1 MERSVLQ
8 DLRKVQ
14 HGPSV
19 GLDLTRWVGPIGL
32 TIAVGVVYFIAAR
45 LSLALLT
52 KPEGVAVF
60 WPAAGVSAGALIAL
74 GARARWPIVIGT
86 MAATIVAN
94 ILGDRNLWGAVL
106 FALSN
111 AGEAVLAAWLIERLF
126 GVDFRLGK
134 LLNVLGL
141 IAAAMAGAAASGI
154 GGAIGFKLFHST
166 ATPILTTY
174 LHWFASDAL
183 GIITV
188 APLLI
193 ELTSAA
199 RDRPPLSELVEG
211 ALAVAMLALASALA
225 IFLRSELLANVGPVA
240 VLFAPLLWLAARC
253 RPVFAA
259 AAAFIISLSIV
270 WTTTFGIG
278 YFGNPDLSI
287 NERVLA
293 AQVSILLVTIGASV
307 LAALFAEIRDKR
319 RFAEAALRA
328 SETERYLIET
338 ERLAALGRLVAGVA
352 HELNS
357 PVGISLTV
365 ASTLARRC
373 TDFADQILSGPVRRS
388 GLAEFT
394 NGCRDAADQLVANL
408 QRAGELIQ
416 SFKQV
421 TADRSQADRRRFDL
435 KLATEQ
441 LVASLRPSLPKH
453 RDCLGLDMP
462 SGIMLDS
469 YPGAYGQALTNLIVN
484 AVTHGLAD
492 GVGGHVLIRAHRTD
506 PEQIDIAVADDGAGM
521 SEDIQRHAFDPFFT
535 TSRAQGSTGLGLS
548 IVHNLVTDQ
557 LGGRISL
564 VSAPGRGTT
573 ISMTLPLRA
582 PGQAEPAR
590 PGVSAPKALSSEDL
604 PRT

>member
-1 MERSVLQ
+1 MERRVLR
-8 DLRKVQ
+8 DLRKQVQ
-14 HGPSV
+14 HEPSAD
-19 GLDLTRWVGPIGL
+19 LDLARWAGPIGL
-32 TIAVGVVYFIAAR
+32 TLAIGIVYFVSAR

-74 GARARWPIVIGT
+74 GTQARWPIVIGT

-111 AGEAVLAAWLIERLF
+111 AGEAVLAAWLIERFF
-126 GVDFRLGK
+126 GADFRLGK

-141 IAAAMAGAAASGI
+141 IAAAIAAAAVSGI
-154 GGAIGFKLFHST
+154 GGAIGFKLFHSS

-211 ALAVAMLALASALA
+211 TLAVAMLALASGLA

-293 AQVSILLVTIGASV
+293 AQVSILLVAIGASI

-319 RFAEAALRA
+319 RLAEAALRA
-328 SETERYLIET
+328 SETQRYLIET

-373 TDFADQILSGPVRRS
+373 TSFADQISSGPVRRS

-394 NGCRDAADQLVANL
+394 DGCRDAADQLVVNL

-421 TADRSQADRRRFDL
+421 IADRSQADRRSFDL

-453 RDCLGLDMP
+453 RDSLVLDMAP
-462 SGIMLDS
+462 HVMLDS
-469 YPGAYGQALTNLIVN
+469 YPGAYGQVLTNLIVN
-484 AVTHGLAD
+484 AVSHGFAH
-492 GVGGHVLIRAHRTD
+492 GVGRQVRIEARRLD
-506 PEQIDIAVADDGAGM
+506 SEQVEIAVSDDGSGIP
-521 SEDIQRHAFDPFFT
+521 EDVQRHVFDPFFT
-535 TSRAQGSTGLGLS
+535 TTRARGSTGLGLS
-548 IVHNLVTDQ
+548 IVHSLVTDQ

-564 VSAPGRGTT
+564 ASAPGQGTT
-573 ISMTLPLRA
+573 ITMTLPLRA
-582 PGQAEPAR
+582 PGQIEPA
-590 PGVSAPKALSSEDL
+590 AA
-604 PRT
+604 RTPTNPEIARHER